1 MLQPG
6 RLQRMVEPVKL
17 KKDVECPVYN
27 RLEIRGNTGKQAEQT
42 GKNGRWRQNPEGSG
56 NNRKNRP
63 NLLVR
68 DQNAVGERAERQHSV
83 LSAAGGREANE
94 SIETSNATAPREQCE
109 D

>member
-63 NLLVR
+63 NL
-68 DQNAVGERAERQHSV
+68 SV